1 MGEASKIPTYIV
13 DAFTDQKF
21 KGNPACVCL
30 LNRSLD
36 DSEMQNI
43 ATEMNLSETAFLS
56 PKAEKPIIESI
67 EFNLR
72 WFTPKVE
79 VPLCG
84 HATLA
89 TSAVLF
95 NEIGI
100 SSDEISYETLSGT
113 LTAKKEEEGILLN
126 FPSNEPEPVSPP
138 LELLEA
144 MGISEFEDVTLAKDA
159 KKLLVHLKN
168 GDSLRTLNPDFEKM
182 MRANMHEDIIGVIAT
197 SSGSPQFDFMS
208 RFFAPWVG
216 INEDPVTGAA
226 HTVLAPYWSKIL
238 NKRKMSAYQA
248 SERGGKLI
256 VRLGTDNRVDLIGNA
271 VMVSKG
277 ELYL

>member
-1 MGEASKIPTYIV
+1 MGDRNKIPTYIV
-13 DAFTDQKF
+13 DAFTNEKF

-30 LNRSLD
+30 LNRPLD
-36 DSEMQNI
+36 EGVMQNI
-43 ATEMNLSETAFLS
+43 AAEMNLSETAFLY
-56 PKAEKPIIESI
+56 PLDYKPISESNK
-67 EFNLR
+67 FSLR
-72 WFTPKVE
+72 WFTPKLE

-113 LTAKKEEEGILLN
+113 LTAKKEDEGILLN
-126 FPSNEPEPVSPP
+126 FPSNEPKPITPP
-138 LELLEA
+138 LDLLEA
-144 MGISEFEDVTLAKDA
+144 MGISESEGVVLAKDA

-168 GDSLRTLNPDFEKM
+168 EESVRILNPDFEKM
-182 MRANMHEDIIGVIAT
+182 MCADTQEEIIGVIAT
-197 SSGSPQFDFMS
+197 SSGSPPYDFIS

-226 HTVLAPYWSKIL
+226 HTVLAPYWSNLL
-238 NKRKMSAYQA
+238 NKKKMHAFQA
-248 SERGGKLI
+248 SERGGKLM
-256 VRLGTDNRVDLIGNA
+256 VRLCPDNRVDLIGNA
-271 VMVSKG
+271 IIVSKG
-277 ELYL
+277 EFLL